1 MQVLLELYLQ
11 GAIGIL
17 LYASICFIIAL
28 ILKRNDIADV
38 AWGLGYVAII
48 LICLQQFSFKPI
60 SLLISCLIALWA
72 IRLSWYIG
80 TRNKGKQEDFRYA
93 QWRKDWGKH
102 FYWRTYLQVF
112 VLQGFFL
119 LIIAAPIFISFADSS
134 KTSLNWVIYLG
145 AVLWL
150 KGFLLQAIA
159 DYQMS
164 KFRKHKQPGQI
175 MNTGL
180 WKYSRHP
187 NYFGEILMWWGLWL
201 IVLPLPFGWLGI
213 ISPMTITYL
222 LAFVSG
228 VPMLEKKYIG
238 NSAYTAYQK
247 TTNALIPWFPKRA
260 VPLVK

>member
-17 LYASICFIIAL
+17 LYASICFVIAL
-28 ILKRNDIADV
+28 LLKRNDIADV
-38 AWGLGYVAII
+38 AWGLGYVVII
-48 LICLQQFSFKPI
+48 LICLQQFSFNQI
-60 SLLISCLIALWA
+60 SLLVSSLIALWA
-72 IRLSWYIG
+72 IRLCWYIG

-93 QWRKDWGKH
+93 QWRKEWDKH

-112 VLQGFFL
+112 VLQGIFL
-119 LIIAAPIFISFADSS
+119 LIIAAPIFISFANTSS
-134 KTSLNWVIYLG
+134 ISFNWVIYLG
-145 AVLWL
+145 IITWL

-159 DYQMS
+159 DHQMAT
-164 KFRKHKQPGQI
+164 FRKYKLPGQI
-175 MNTGL
+175 MTKGL

-213 ISPMTITYL
+213 ISPITITYL

-238 NSAYTAYQK
+238 NAHYDAYQK
-247 TTNALIPWFPKRA
+247 TTSALIPWFPKQA
-260 VPLVK
+260 

>member
-1 MQVLLELYLQ
+1 MLSLSALYQ
-11 GAIGIL
+11 IGAIVIL
-17 LYASICFIIAL
+17 VYASFCYLIAL
-28 ILKRNDIADV
+28 FLKRNDIADI
-38 AWGLGYVAII
+38 AWGLGYSVLIFVCFNTNPLNPIASLVSGLII
-48 LICLQQFSFKPI
+48 I
-60 SLLISCLIALWA
+60 WA
-72 IRLSWYIG
+72 VRLSWYISS
-80 TRNKGKQEDFRYA
+80 RSKGKQEDFRYA

-119 LIIAAPIFISFADSS
+119 LIIAAPIFISFANHS
-134 KTSLNWVIYLG
+134 KTSFHWVNYLG
-145 AVLWL
+145 TILWL
-150 KGFLLQAIA
+150 KGFLFQSIA
-159 DYQMS
+159 DYQMAA
-164 KFRKHKQPGQI
+164 FRKQKLPGQI
-175 MNTGL
+175 MNRGL

-228 VPMLEKKYIG
+228 VPMLEKKYTG
-238 NSAYTAYQK
+238 NSAYAAYQQ

-260 VPLVK
+260 APLVK